1 MHLGQMTALV
11 YKYVVR
17 DLMRIILDLL
27 RDVAFVH
34 STILSLRFF
43 GRSQPPILRT
53 SDSTFRLP
61 ALDRARYRFH
71 PPLLVGFGKHA
82 ERYLHHILGG
92 IRPKSILAAR
102 HTV

>member
-1 MHLGQMTALV
+1 MHLGLMTSLV

-34 STILSLRFF
+34 AAILSLRFF
-43 GRSQPPILRT
+43 GRSQPPILRA

-61 ALDRARYRFH
+61 SFDCARYRFR

-82 ERYLHHILGG
+82 ERHFHHILGG
-92 IRPKSILAAR
+92 ISPKSILAAR
-102 HTV
+102 N

>member
-1 MHLGQMTALV
+1 MHLGLMTSLV

-17 DLMRIILDLL
+17 DLMSIILDLL

-34 STILSLRFF
+34 AAILSLRFF
-43 GRSQPPILRT
+43 GRSQSPILRA
-53 SDSTFRLP
+53 SNSTFRLP
-61 ALDRARYRFH
+61 SLDCARYRLH

-82 ERYLHHILGG
+82 ERYLHHVLCA

-102 HTV
+102 N

>member
-1 MHLGQMTALV
+1 MHLGLMTTLI

-17 DLMRIILDLL
+17 DLMRIILNLL

-34 STILSLRFF
+34 AAILSLRFF
-43 GRSQPPILRT
+43 GRSQPPILRA

-61 ALDRARYRFH
+61 ALNRARYRFH
-71 PPLLVGFGKHA
+71 PPLLIGFGKHA
-82 ERYLHHILGG
+82 ERYLHHVLCG

-102 HTV
+102 N